1 MKKEASKLRSR
12 EANARAPFWMPSIFH
27 GNGYNWV
34 EMDIIGY
41 KMAISMLQSLNPEPG
56 ITPEILKLIASLD
69 EFKGQWR
76 AFKRL
81 SRDQLSQLKKIATIE
96 SIGSSTRIEGSKLT
110 DHQIATLLS
119 GLKIQEFHSR
129 DEEEVAGY
137 AAAMDTVFESFEHI
151 PVTENHIRQLHRTLL
166 QFSNKDQRHRGDYK
180 TLDNHVAAFDAQGK
194 QLGIVFETATPFE
207 TPFSMKRLVE
217 WTIEAE
223 RDAVLHP
230 LLITGVFVVWF
241 LAIHPFQDGNG
252 RLSRVLTTLLLLRHG
267 YSYVPYVS
275 LESVIEE
282 NKEFYYKA
290 LRKSQSTLRTKRP
303 EWEAWLLF
311 FLRCLVRQKDNLNAK
326 IQVEQKRIEASSP
339 LGAIVMRLLDDVGR
353 VTLAE
358 AVKATGA
365 NRNTLKAKMAEL
377 VDAGLMTRHG
387 QGRGVYYIKGHREE

>member
-1 MKKEASKLRSR
+1 
-12 EANARAPFWMPSIFH
+12 
-27 GNGYNWV
+27 
-34 EMDIIGY
+34 
-41 KMAISMLQSLNPEPG
+41 MLQKLAPEPV
-56 ITPEILKLIASLD
+56 ITAEMLKLIASLD

-76 AFKRL
+76 VFKRL

-110 DHQIATLLS
+110 DQEVAKLLS
-119 GLKIQEFHSR
+119 GLKIQEFKSR

-137 AAAMDTVFESFEHI
+137 ATAMDTVFESFEHI

-166 QFSNKDQRHRGDYK
+166 QFSTKDERHRGDYK
-180 TLDNHVAAFDAQGK
+180 TLDNHVAAFDARGN

-207 TPFSMKRLVE
+207 TPFCMKRLVE
-217 WTIEAE
+217 WTFEAE
-223 RDAVLHP
+223 RDGVLHP

-267 YSYVPYVS
+267 YSYVPYAS

-290 LRKSQSTLRTKRP
+290 LRKTQATMRKERV
-303 EWEAWLLF
+303 EWEPWLLF

-326 IQVEQKRIEASSP
+326 IQIEQQRVESSSP
-339 LGAIVMRLLDDVGR
+339 LAAAVLRLLDDADR
-353 VTLAE
+353 ITLAE
-358 AVKATGA
+358 VVKATGA
-365 NRNTLKAKMAEL
+365 NRNTLKVKMNEL
-377 VDAGLMTRHG
+377 VDNGLLHRHG
-387 QGRGVYYIKGHREE
+387 RGRGVFYTRGNTETKF

>member
-1 MKKEASKLRSR
+1 
-12 EANARAPFWMPSIFH
+12 
-27 GNGYNWV
+27 
-34 EMDIIGY
+34 
-41 KMAISMLQSLNPEPG
+41 MLQKLAPG
-56 ITPEILKLIASLD
+56 PKKDRMSGVVIASLD

-110 DHQIATLLS
+110 DQQIATLLS
-119 GLKIQEFHSR
+119 GLKIQEFKSR

-166 QFSNKDQRHRGDYK
+166 QFSSKDERHRGDYK
-180 TLDNHVAAFDAQGK
+180 VLDNHVAAFDAQGE
-194 QLGIVFETATPFE
+194 QLGIVFETASPFE
-207 TPFSMKRLVE
+207 TPFAMKRLVE
-217 WTIEAE
+217 WMIEA
-223 RDAVLHP
+223 DKDGDLHP
-230 LLITGVFVVWF
+230 LLVTGIFVVWF

-267 YSYVPYVS
+267 YTYVPYAS

-290 LRKSQSTLRTKRP
+290 LRKTQGTLRSERVD
-303 EWEAWLLF
+303 WGAWLLF

-326 IQVEQKRIEASSP
+326 IQIEQKRVEASSP
-339 LGAIVMRLLDDVGR
+339 LAASVMRLLDDAER
-353 VTLAE
+353 ITLAE
-358 AVKATGA
+358 VVKATSA
-365 NRNTLKAKMAEL
+365 NRNTLKAKIAEL
-377 VDAGLMTRHG
+377 VDSGLLTRHG
-387 QGRGVYYIKGHREE
+387 RGRGVFYTRGTITEQAV

>member
-1 MKKEASKLRSR
+1 MLPKLT
-12 EANARAPFWMPSIFH
+12 
-27 GNGYNWV
+27 
-34 EMDIIGY
+34 
-41 KMAISMLQSLNPEPG
+41 PEPV
-56 ITPEILKLIASLD
+56 ITPELLKLIASLD

-81 SRDQLSQLKKIATIE
+81 SRDQLSQLKKIASIE

-110 DHQIATLLS
+110 DKQIATLLS
-119 GLKIQEFHSR
+119 GLKFQEFKSR

-151 PVTENHIRQLHRTLL
+151 PLTENHVRQLHRTLL
-166 QFSNKDQRHRGDYK
+166 QFSSKDERHRGDYK
-180 TLDNHVAAFDAQGK
+180 TLDNHVAAFDSKGT
-194 QLGIVFETATPFE
+194 QLGIIFETASPFE
-207 TPFSMKRLVE
+207 TPFAMKRLVE
-217 WTIEAE
+217 WMEEAE
-223 RDAVLHP
+223 KDGVLHP
-230 LLITGVFVVWF
+230 LLLTGIFVVWF

-267 YSYVPYVS
+267 YNYVPYAS

-290 LRKSQSTLRTKRP
+290 LRKTQSTLRSEKA

-311 FLRCLVRQKDNLNAK
+311 FMRCLVRQKENLNAK
-326 IQVEQKRIEASSP
+326 IKVEQKRVEASSP
-339 LGAIVMRLLDDVGR
+339 LAASVLRLLDDEDR
-353 VTLAE
+353 LTLAG

-377 VDAGLMTRHG
+377 VDEGLLTRHG
-387 QGRGVYYIKGHREE
+387 QGRGVYYTKGRRDD